1 MQTVLMAGW
10 LAFTLFLIYKLTAD
24 KGKIFII
31 LIFYYLITVVNDI
44 FFMST
49 IELANAFGFSYQLSD
64 MLAVVMLGTVLIDML
79 KNPHLKVRLINVFLF
94 FI

>member
-64 MLAVVMLGTVLIDML
+64 MLA
-79 KNPHLKVRLINVFLF
+79 
-94 FI
+94 